1 MATPFLSG
9 AASGF
14 LSRQGIVFLSGAAIG
29 FLSRQV
35 IGFLSGDAKASG
47 FMPKNIIDVPPQPP
61 IQGEQITDLGPTGWA
76 DLNDWSSTWTCWDN
90 FGMLGGPS
98 SASNS

>member
-35 IGFLSGDAKASG
+35 IGFLSGDAKA
-47 FMPKNIIDVPPQPP
+47 
-61 IQGEQITDLGPTGWA
+61 LGS
-76 DLNDWSSTWTCWDN
+76 NN
-90 FGMLGGPS
+90 RFGP
-98 SASNS
+98 